1 MQPLSSNRP
10 LLKASIIVTILALS
24 FWIASY
30 FPELV
35 FALILSCLAAFIL
48 HPLVKF
54 VELRLGLKRIFSV
67 LGVFVVVGGI
77 VIFTL
82 ANLFPLILS
91 RIQGFYNQFKTFPF
105 EAKLTE
111 SAQKLLAGFSFISP
125 SDLSKQIHSLIESGV
140 QQIGSVL
147 ENALGAV
154 VSLAIVPIV
163 TFFILVDGN
172 RGVKKLIERVPN
184 KYFEMTLNVI
194 HKINRDLV
202 GYLRGWLMEAL
213 IVGLLSYVGYTI
225 IGIDYAILIGLIA
238 GIANMIPYLGPV
250 VGAVPALLVSLTQYG
265 DFRMLVP
272 IVIVAV
278 AVQLID
284 EMIVQPFTFAKA
296 IDMHPLS
303 VIVVLLIGNELLG
316 IAGMLLAIPLFT
328 ILKVAAKET
337 YWGLKRYRITS

>member
-1 MQPLSSNRP
+1 MQPATSSRP
-10 LLKASIIVTILALS
+10 LFKASIIVAILALS

-35 FALILSCLAAFIL
+35 FALILSSLAAFL
-48 HPLVKF
+48 LQPVVKF
-54 VELRLGLKRIFSV
+54 IELRLGLKRTFSV
-67 LGVFVVVGGI
+67 LGVFLVVGAI
-77 VIFTL
+77 VVFAL
-82 ANLFPLILS
+82 ANLFPLVLS
-91 RIQGFYNQFKTFPF
+91 RIQDFYGQFKAFPF
-105 EAKLTE
+105 EAKLSE
-111 SAQKLLAGFSFISP
+111 SAQKLLAGLSFISP
-125 SDLSKQIHSLIESGV
+125 SDLSKQIHSLIGSGLR
-140 QQIGSVL
+140 QLGSVL
-147 ENALGAV
+147 ENMLGAV

-163 TFFILVDGN
+163 TFFILVDGD
-172 RGVKKLIERVPN
+172 RAVKKLIERVPN

-194 HKINRDLV
+194 YKIRRDLV
-202 GYLRGWLMEAL
+202 GYLRGWLLEAT
-213 IVGLLSYVGYTI
+213 IVGLLSFVGYTI

-238 GIANMIPYLGPV
+238 GMANMIPYLGPV
-250 VGAVPALLVSLTQYG
+250 VGAVPAILVSLTQYN
-265 DFRMLVP
+265 DFRMLLPVA
-272 IVIVAV
+272 IVAV

-337 YWGLKRYRITS
+337 YWGLKHYRITT